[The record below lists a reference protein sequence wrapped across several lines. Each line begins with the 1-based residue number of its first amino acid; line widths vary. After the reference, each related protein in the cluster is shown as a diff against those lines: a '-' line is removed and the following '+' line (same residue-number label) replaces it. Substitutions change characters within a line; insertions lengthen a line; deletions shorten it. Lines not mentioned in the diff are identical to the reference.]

1 MEYVILNEDR
11 DTLERLTGGNVTDD
25 VLAETHL
32 WTRLFHADGNSGPL
46 GTVALIAMLR
56 QLGVPLNAAE
66 PKAEPFDWSSLPQD
80 GSVVVEAMCPERHE
94 YAIGRFVGFVSMGTL
109 AIKVGQFVLEC
120 APINVRLKGQSEG
133 GVTDTLSVATFAEE
147 GPAPPAP
154 ETEVDP
160 PVPEAF
166 PIDTNEWLVVPAGR
180 GVWVQ
185 DDDDTKDGEFLGIVD
200 GGLKILVQ
208 DEEEPRVFS
217 VDAVMLAD

>member
-80 GSVVVEAMCPERHE
+80 GSVVVEAMFPERHE

-147 GPAPPAP
+147 GPAPPGDAGAP
-154 ETEVDP
+154 SLWGTRW
-160 PVPEAF
+160 AGS
-166 PIDTNEWLVVPAGR
+166 PATGWQGPGR
-180 GVWVQ
+180 SRRCSATPQARTFTRCRSFATICAAGSSR
-185 DDDDTKDGEFLGIVD
+185 
-200 GGLKILVQ
+200 
-208 DEEEPRVFS
+208 PR
-217 VDAVMLAD
+217 